1 MAVTVTY
8 VGGGVININN
18 PPNYYKDTIE
28 KVVDSSGPQYFRVT
42 RDVYNNWVLTNTIV
56 NEPSIFDFDIN
67 KFISE
72 MQAASQ
78 QGTGFYRPCIPTNT
92 VSISSPVDLSAYDLA
107 DGLIGLCTG
116 CDKLETFD
124 CASYFTYSNFI
135 GHTHVAA
142 FAGCTSLRTVDV
154 GDYFKDYVALGNTLG
169 GGDTAS
175 HCFYNCANLESID
188 GIIAFSDDDNIPNYS
203 NTGTFKWTS
212 LVTKSPG
219 MFYGCKKLTGVK
231 IKILGDSTSFINDKV
246 YEYLGL
252 ARSQFTLVWI
262 WQTLKNVL

>member
-18 PPNYYKDTIE
+18 PLNYYKDTVE

-42 RDVYNNWVLTNTIV
+42 REVYNNGVLTNTIV
-56 NEPSIFDFDIN
+56 TEPSIFDFDIN
-67 KFISE
+67 KFISD
-72 MQAASQ
+72 MQASSS

-124 CASYFTYSNFI
+124 CTSDFTYNDPI
-135 GHTHVAA
+135 GHGHTAA
-142 FAGCTSLRTVDV
+142 FAGCTSLRSVNV
-154 GDYFKDYVALGNTLG
+154 GDYFKDFVTYGNTHG

-175 HCFYNCANLESID
+175 YCFYGCSNLESIN
-188 GIIAFSDDDNIPNYS
+188 GVIAFSDDDNIPNYS
-203 NTGTFKWTS
+203 NTGSFKWTH
-212 LVTKSPG
+212 LVTNSQG
-219 MFYGCKKLTGVK
+219 MFYGCKKLTGVN
-231 IKILGDSTSFINDKV
+231 IKIIGDSTSFINDKV

-252 ARSQFTLVWI
+252 ARSQFTLV
-262 WQTLKNVL
+262 